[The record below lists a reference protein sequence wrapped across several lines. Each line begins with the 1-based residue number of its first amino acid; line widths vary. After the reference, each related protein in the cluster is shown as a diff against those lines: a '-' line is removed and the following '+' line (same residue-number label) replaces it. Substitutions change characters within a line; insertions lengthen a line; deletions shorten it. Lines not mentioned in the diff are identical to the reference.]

1 MIIRHLKK
9 QITLKQLD
17 KLWVGYLVYPLFL
30 YKEEKMLTLTRKKY
44 EIEEEIK
51 INDEDGKN
59 IIDFKMQITPEEKLE
74 IRGLIFDEQDV
85 KDGRKLAKLEKEGK
99 ADEYEILESNILE
112 RAKARQDKFEQIVFK
127 DEIENIKKNAGE
139 SIYFDLVDM
148 MFNFFVNAFV
158 DKRMSQMNT
167 LTTSLR
173 KISNK

>member
-1 MIIRHLKK
+1 MIK
-9 QITLKQLD
+9 
-17 KLWVGYLVYPLFL
+17 
-30 YKEEKMLTLTRKKY
+30 LTRKQY
-44 EIEEEIK
+44 EIEEPIQVT
-51 INDEDGKN
+51 DENGN
-59 IIDFKMQITPEEKLE
+59 LLVEYTVRITPEEKIQ
-74 IRGLIFDEQDV
+74 IRDIIFDEQDV

-99 ADEYEILESNILE
+99 ADEYETLESNILE

-139 SIYFDLVDM
+139 SIYLDLVDM

>member
-1 MIIRHLKK
+1 MIK
-9 QITLKQLD
+9 
-17 KLWVGYLVYPLFL
+17 
-30 YKEEKMLTLTRKKY
+30 LTRKQY
-44 EIEEEIK
+44 EIEEPIQVT
-51 INDEDGKN
+51 DENGN
-59 IIDFKMQITPEEKLE
+59 LLVEYTVRITPEEKIQ
-74 IRGLIFDEQDV
+74 IRDIIFDEQDV

-99 ADEYEILESNILE
+99 TDEYETLESNILE
-112 RAKARQDKFEQIVFK
+112 RAKARQEKFEKIVFK
-127 DEIENIKKNAGE
+127 EERENIKQKAGE